1 MPRNYQKGSD
11 VNLDVSHAP
20 TGELAADLHYRDK
33 IAAVEPYGVD
43 AIPDSE
49 RHGKPVSQFFIWF
62 AAGMNFPIMVLGFV
76 GVSFGLSLTAAV
88 TAIVAGSFVGSVVMG
103 VLSRMGGRL
112 GVAQQIQARGPLGF
126 FGNFVP
132 VAYVNI
138 FAGIGWA
145 AVTVILGAQ
154 ALTTLAPAIP
164 FWVGALG
171 LVSLQLVV
179 AVYGYNMIHYLERI
193 LAVVLFFGFLM
204 ITVVSVT
211 RGWQGGFGTNPHAAY
226 WVGGV
231 GGWITFSGYF
241 LSFLIAWWPFASDYS
256 RYLPDEDHVN
266 RATGFWTFAGNF
278 ISLAWLGVAGAL
290 LGSSAAAGESPIA
303 ALERLTGPFHVA
315 ALLIVLISSFSQ
327 NFLNVYGGAI
337 SVQTLRIPVSRRT
350 AVVIIC
356 AAAYVI
362 SLWADA
368 SFEAKFKNFLFMG
381 AYLIAP
387 FGAILLLDYV
397 LGHRH
402 DRERIAELY
411 DARRVLEWG
420 FIAWV
425 VGAAASLPFWNLSF
439 YVGPVAKAH
448 PEWGDLSYF
457 VGFLVGALAFV
468 ATYKLPPL
476 WHRPA
481 GAHAHALAGAELGSQ
496 PGTEMQSTAL

>member
-1 MPRNYQKGSD
+1 MSQD
-11 VNLDVSHAP
+11 QDVSYDS
-20 TGELAADLHYRDK
+20 TGELAHDFHYRDK

-49 RHGKPVSQFFIWF
+49 RHGKPISQFFIWF
-62 AAGMNFPIMVLGFV
+62 AAGMNFPIMVLGFSA
-76 GVSFGLSLTAAV
+76 VSLGLSMTSAV
-88 TAIVAGSFVGSVVMG
+88 VAIIVGSFVGSVVMG
-103 VLSRMGGRL
+103 ILSRMGGRL

-154 ALTTLAPAIP
+154 AAHALAPVIP
-164 FWVGALG
+164 FWLAALV

-204 ITVVSVT
+204 ITVVSVV
-211 RGWQGGFGTNPHAAY
+211 RGWQGGFDTNPQAEY
-226 WVGGV
+226 WVGGA
-231 GGWITFSGYF
+231 GGWITFMGYF

-256 RYLPDEDHVN
+256 RYLPDEDHVS
-266 RATGFWTFAGNF
+266 RGIGLWTFAGNF
-278 ISLAWLGVAGAL
+278 ISLSWLGVAGAI
-290 LGSSAAAGESPIA
+290 LGGSAISGETPIEV
-303 ALERLTGPFHVA
+303 LHRLTGPFA
-315 ALLIVLISSFSQ
+315 IPALLTVLISSFSQ

-356 AAAYVI
+356 AAAYLI
-362 SLWADA
+362 SLWADEG
-368 SFEAKFKNFLFMG
+368 FEAKFKTFLFMG

-397 LGHRH
+397 LNNRH
-402 DRERIAELY
+402 DRGRIHELY
-411 DARRVLEWG
+411 EAHRILEWG
-420 FIAWV
+420 FVAWV
-425 VGAAASLPFWNLSF
+425 IGALASVPFWQLSF
-439 YVGPVAKAH
+439 YTGPVATAH

-457 VGFLVGALAFV
+457 VGFIVGGIAFALL
-468 ATYKLPPL
+468 YRLPPL
-476 WHRPA
+476 WHRKSVSA
-481 GAHAHALAGAELGSQ
+481 
-496 PGTEMQSTAL
+496 